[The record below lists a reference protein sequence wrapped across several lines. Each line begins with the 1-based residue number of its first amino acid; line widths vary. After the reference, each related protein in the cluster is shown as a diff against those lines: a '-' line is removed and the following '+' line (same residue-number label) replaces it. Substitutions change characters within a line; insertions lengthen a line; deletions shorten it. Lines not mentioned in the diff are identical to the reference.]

1 MTIVSKVTL
10 EQLLASRDN
19 RRLRQQELL
28 SEWCGKTL
36 VCLTVIM
43 PGSEKRN
50 ATSLIIAHEACV
62 ALLRLFKS
70 SVLFSE
76 ERDLVTG
83 YELYLVV
90 DRPIM
95 KVKEAVCDIEDRHP
109 LGRLFD
115 IDVIT
120 PAGEPLSR
128 QSVGREPRRCLIC
141 GKEARYCMRNRS
153 HTTEELIVRIND
165 IVET

>member
-83 YELYLVV
+83 Y
-90 DRPIM
+90 
-95 KVKEAVCDIEDRHP
+95 
-109 LGRLFD
+109 
-115 IDVIT
+115 
-120 PAGEPLSR
+120 
-128 QSVGREPRRCLIC
+128 
-141 GKEARYCMRNRS
+141 
-153 HTTEELIVRIND
+153 
-165 IVET
+165 